1 MKMQTLNSIF
11 AATII
16 GLSLK
21 VRANQVTGVVSID
34 GGKKAL
40 TYTVDTRSG
49 DYELKLPAVI
59 NPQFVISRSEYKQ
72 WNCGALDKLI
82 NSSSPLH
89 KYQYIVGP
97 QPVYFRVANYN
108 LSAVESEIG
117 RQLAQDGYSVPKL
130 KNKTIVVINPINVKF
145 VWNNSSD
152 TVRSGAESMNIAEQH
167 LRALLNQP
175 IVEYSL
181 ASAKGVRLDVEH
193 LPLLCDLA
201 QKKVQLDLT
210 LHGGQYAELRQWTSI
225 TPSQVKLADD
235 TLLKLDLSMRED
247 KTSGYTTSFSNRSVV
262 IPVLLGISIAK
273 AHLDTQIRTADD
285 IQSIASAMINQN
297 YNPVQ
302 MTLESVNALI
312 KSLSQPNGN
321 LKQFNVTESVKVEVE

>member
-1 MKMQTLNSIF
+1 MKMQTLNSIL
-11 AATII
+11 ATTII

-34 GGKKAL
+34 GGKKGL

-59 NPQFVISRSEYKQ
+59 NPQFVISQSEYKQ

-82 NSSSPLH
+82 DESAPLH
-89 KYQYIVGP
+89 KFQYIVNP
-97 QPVYFRVANYN
+97 QPVYFHVANYN
-108 LSAVESEIG
+108 LSTVEAEISQ
-117 RQLAQDGYSVPKL
+117 QLAQDGYSVPKL
-130 KNKTIVVINPINVKF
+130 KNKTIVVINPISVKF
-145 VWNNSSD
+145 VWDNSSD
-152 TVRSGAESMNIAEQH
+152 TVRSGAESMSIAEQH

-193 LPLLCDLA
+193 LPLLCDIA

-225 TPSQVKLADD
+225 TPAQIRLADN
-235 TLLKLDLSMRED
+235 TLLQLDSNMRTD
-247 KTSGYTTSFSNRSVV
+247 KTSGYATSYSNRSVV

-273 AHLDTQIRTADD
+273 AHLVAQIRTADD

-302 MTLESVNALI
+302 MTLENVNALI
-312 KSLSQPNGN
+312 KSLSQPDGN
-321 LKQFNVTESVKVEVE
+321 LKQFNVTKRVKVELE